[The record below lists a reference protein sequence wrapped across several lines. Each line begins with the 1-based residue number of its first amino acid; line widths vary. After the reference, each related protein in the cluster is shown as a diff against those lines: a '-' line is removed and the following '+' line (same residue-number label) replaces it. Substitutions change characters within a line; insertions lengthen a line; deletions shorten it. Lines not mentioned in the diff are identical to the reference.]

1 MSVTP
6 ISLIADVQHEIWS
19 HWMRYVF
26 DLFDEND
33 DGSVTI
39 SAEKVLQWKR
49 QTETRYKD
57 LSWNEKQGD
66 DNEALMVIHA
76 LEKEHVI
83 VSKEYLEELQEQG
96 EKLMALEG
104 AGVDNW
110 EWYDDAMEAVWEKSE

>member
-26 DLFDEND
+26 DLFREKR
-33 DGSVTI
+33 DGSITI
-39 SAEKVLQWKR
+39 GAEKVLQWKR
-49 QTETRYKD
+49 QAETRYKD
-57 LSWNEKQGD
+57 LSWNEQQGGVD
-66 DNEALMVIHA
+66 QALMVIHA

-83 VSKEYLEELQEQG
+83 VSKRYLEELQEQG